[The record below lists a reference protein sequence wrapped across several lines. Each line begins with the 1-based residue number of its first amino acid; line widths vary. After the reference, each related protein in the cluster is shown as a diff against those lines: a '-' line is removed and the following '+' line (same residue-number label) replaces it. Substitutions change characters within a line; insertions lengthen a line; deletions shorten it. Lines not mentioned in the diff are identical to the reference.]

1 MSTAAILSVVVAVLV
16 VAAAVVALTVV
27 RGGTGLGGVRL
38 KHRFGPEYE
47 RALAHHD
54 GDEKATR
61 HELSQRVK
69 RYGRLEIRPLAAED
83 AERFEARWA
92 ALKAQFVDSPTEAV
106 AEADRLI
113 GRLAERRGFP
123 GQESPEHN
131 DALSVHHPHQLHG
144 YRQAHALTG
153 ETGASGPRATEE
165 LRQALVAA
173 REMFEALLGG
183 PPAPTARPAP
193 QEIPAA
199 ASRPDPAVTEKTTA
213 DTPAVATAAAG
224 TDDEAKPGAT
234 AGGKLRRSP
243 LGHRLAALTGSAVRG
258 DGTGNAH

>member
-1 MSTAAILSVVVAVLV
+1 MSAAAILSVVVAVLV
-16 VAAAVVALTVV
+16 VAAAVVALTVM

-69 RYGRLEIRPLAAED
+69 RYARLEIRPLAAQD

-106 AEADRLI
+106 AEADGLI

-153 ETGASGPRATEE
+153 EPGTAGPKATEE

-183 PPAPTARPAP
+183 PPAPAAGPAP
-193 QEIPAA
+193 EEIPAA
-199 ASRPDPAVTEKTTA
+199 ASRPAPAAGENAHADALAPATAHAGTA
-213 DTPAVATAAAG
+213 DEPKPKAA
-224 TDDEAKPGAT
+224 

-243 LGHRLAALTGSAVRG
+243 LGHRLAALTGSAARE
-258 DGTGNAH
+258 DGTGSAH